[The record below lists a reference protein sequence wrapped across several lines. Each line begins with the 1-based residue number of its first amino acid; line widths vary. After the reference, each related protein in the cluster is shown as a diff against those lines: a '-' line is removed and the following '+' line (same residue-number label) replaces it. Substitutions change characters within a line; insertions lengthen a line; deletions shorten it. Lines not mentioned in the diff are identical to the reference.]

1 VQPATTYAAVEVH
14 EDEKVAIAAEPYD
27 TKEKESIFKVDYLSH
42 GVMPVRLIVTNNG
55 DRPISLRDARIL
67 FLTAEGEK
75 IQAAEP
81 EDVERLMTQKERQG
95 SKIPMPG
102 PIPSIKLKP
111 KASNQE
117 IEQDFN
123 TFEYQALVVEAH
135 TTRAGFLFYDVSQ
148 LDHPLKGAKL
158 HLHKLRTPTARN
170 YSTSRFPSTSTSS
183 RNRTRCTSDIACDM
197 ILSRGSPLR
206 IRKSYENQQLCL
218 APSAHFARSG
228 AQYCRIRGVS
238 LNQLINTAVAQMI
251 AAHSTSNYISIRA
264 KRANLP
270 RTLEIL
276 SRAGAGNPP
285 IEGDEL
291 PESWKDRSATRNK

>member
-1 VQPATTYAAVEVH
+1 
-14 EDEKVAIAAEPYD
+14 
-27 TKEKESIFKVDYLSH
+27 
-42 GVMPVRLIVTNNG
+42 MPVRLIVTNNG

-158 HLHKLRTPTARN
+158 HLHKLRDADGKELFYFEIPFDK
-170 YSTSRFPSTSTSS
+170 Y
-183 RNRTRCTSDIACDM
+183 I
-197 ILSRGSPLR
+197 
-206 IRKSYENQQLCL
+206 KSKSNQM
-218 APSAHFARSG
+218 
-228 AQYCRIRGVS
+228 Y
-238 LNQLINTAVAQMI
+238 
-251 AAHSTSNYISIRA
+251 
-264 KRANLP
+264 
-270 RTLEIL
+270 
-276 SRAGAGNPP
+276 
-285 IEGDEL
+285 
-291 PESWKDRSATRNK
+291 